1 MTETAK
7 ASSYLT
13 REAHQRL
20 QDELA
25 HLTGEGRSQIAK
37 RIEAAREEGDLKE
50 NGGYQA
56 AKEEQ
61 GKVEARIRQLDGMLE
76 RARVGEAT
84 NDGRVEPGVK
94 VTIAFVGDPEPM
106 TFLLGSREMVGAGVD
121 IDVYSPQSPLGSA
134 LLGKYK
140 GDTGTYTAPNG
151 KSLTV
156 EILEAVPF
164 SG

>member
-1 MTETAK
+1 
-7 ASSYLT
+7 
-13 REAHQRL
+13 
-20 QDELA
+20 
-25 HLTGEGRSQIAK
+25 
-37 RIEAAREEGDLKE
+37 
-50 NGGYQA
+50 
-56 AKEEQ
+56 
-61 GKVEARIRQLDGMLE
+61 MLE

-94 VTIAFVGDPEPM
+94 VTIAFAGDPEPM

-121 IDVYSPQSPLGSA
+121 IDVYSPQSPLGHA

-140 GDTGTYTAPNG
+140 GDTGTYSAPNG

-164 SG
+164 TG